1 MAKRLAEREIFKT
14 KLFTIKDVDL
24 EFDDGKNAT
33 YQILEK
39 KDTAIIVPLDNE
51 GNVIFIKEYFT
62 ALDEYQYDLP
72 GGRIEEGDDELKTA
86 NKELQEE
93 IGFKAEK
100 LDKLITVT
108 MSPGYLTQKSHIY
121 LARELTESKLTGD
134 EMEELEI
141 MKWPLDKFE
150 ELVDDGRLT
159 EARAIAALFL
169 ARKFLKEEKTK
180 RQRNI

>member
-1 MAKRLAEREIFKT
+1 MAKRITEREIFKT

-24 EFDDGKNAT
+24 EFEGGEKAT
-33 YQILEK
+33 FQILEK
-39 KDTAIIVPLDNE
+39 KDTAIIVPLDLDK
-51 GNVIFIKEYFT
+51 NVIFIKEYFT

-72 GGRIEEGDDELKTA
+72 GGRIEEDDDELKTA

-93 IGFKAEK
+93 IGYKADR

-121 LARELTESKLTGD
+121 LARDLSENKLSGD
-134 EMEELEI
+134 EKEELEI

-150 ELVDDGRLT
+150 ELVEDGRLT
-159 EARAIAALFL
+159 EARAIAALYL
-169 ARKFLKEEKTK
+169 TRKFLEEET
-180 RQRNI
+180 N